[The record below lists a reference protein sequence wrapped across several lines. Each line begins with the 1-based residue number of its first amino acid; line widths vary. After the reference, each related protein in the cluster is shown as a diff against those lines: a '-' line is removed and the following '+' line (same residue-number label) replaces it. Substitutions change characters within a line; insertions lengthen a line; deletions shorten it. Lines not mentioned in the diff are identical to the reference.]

1 MVAAHDA
8 MAWNK
13 NCYAVCPYGLRH
25 GSDAFRIANSQGNIF
40 VAHSLS
46 VWYAEQCFPHLL
58 LEIRSHKT
66 QRDVESLAAV
76 C

>member
-46 VWYAEQCFPHLL
+46 DMDGSWLFL
-58 LEIRSHKT
+58 
-66 QRDVESLAAV
+66 
-76 C
+76 